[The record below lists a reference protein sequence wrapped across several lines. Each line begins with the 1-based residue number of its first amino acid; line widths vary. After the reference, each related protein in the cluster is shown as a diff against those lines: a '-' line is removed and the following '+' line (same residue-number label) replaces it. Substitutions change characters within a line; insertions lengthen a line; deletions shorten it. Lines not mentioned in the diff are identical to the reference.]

1 MKVFISWSGEQSRG
15 IANGFKAWLPR
26 VIQAV
31 KPWFSPEIEKGAKWA
46 NELDKALEGT
56 KFGIVCLT
64 PDNLKSPWLHY
75 EAGALSK
82 TEGARVWTFLHG
94 LSLSDVSPPLSSYQA
109 TSADKSE
116 VFRLVHSINERLN
129 EVSGDPLPE
138 AVLKDVFE
146 DAWPKLERY
155 LEQVEYVDLQASR
168 QEVRKYRELLEEIL
182 ELVRSHQERIVALE
196 HAALDPGYF
205 NRSRCLKADFE
216 LPESRVDTHYT
227 VVPCKKCGREITIDD
242 PYCVYCGQKGPG
254 KDHHP
259 RPFALPV
266 E

>member
-15 IANGFKAWLPR
+15 IANGFTAWLPR

-31 KPWFSPEIEKGAKWA
+31 KPWFSQEIEKGAKWV

-64 PDNLKSPWLHY
+64 PENLQSPWLHY

-82 TEGARVWTFLHG
+82 TEGARVCTFLHG
-94 LSLSDVSPPLSSYQA
+94 LSPSDVSPPLSSYQA

-116 VFRLVHSINERLN
+116 VFRLVHSINERLE

-138 AVLKDVFE
+138 AILKDVFE

-155 LEQVEYVDLQASR
+155 LEQVEYIVRQAGR
-168 QEVRKYRELLEEIL
+168 QEFRKYRELLEELL
-182 ELVRSHQERIVALE
+182 ELVRGHQERIVALE
-196 HAALDPGYF
+196 HAALDPSYF
-205 NRSRCLKADFE
+205 NRCRYLKADFE
-216 LPESRVDTHYT
+216 LPGSRGDTRYT
-227 VVPCKKCGREITIDD
+227 VVPCKNCGREITMDD
-242 PYCVYCGQKGPG
+242 PYCVYCGFKQ
-254 KDHHP
+254 
-259 RPFALPV
+259 
-266 E
+266 

>member
-1 MKVFISWSGEQSRG
+1 MKVFISWSGEQSRE
-15 IANGFKAWLPR
+15 IANGFNAWLPR

-31 KPWFSPEIEKGAKWA
+31 KPSFSREIEKGAKWA

-64 PDNLKSPWLHY
+64 PDNLRSPWLHY

-94 LSLSDVSPPLSSYQA
+94 LSLSDISPPLSSYQA

-155 LEQVEYVDLQASR
+155 LEQVEYIVYQAGR
-168 QEVRKYRELLEEIL
+168 QEIRKYRELLCVSL
-182 ELVRSHQERIVALE
+182 QL
-196 HAALDPGYF
+196 AAG
-205 NRSRCLKADFE
+205 C
-216 LPESRVDTHYT
+216 
-227 VVPCKKCGREITIDD
+227 
-242 PYCVYCGQKGPG
+242 
-254 KDHHP
+254 
-259 RPFALPV
+259 
-266 E
+266 